1 MLVQNTYHWT
11 TSKRIL
17 QYLHL
22 TPDMG
27 LSTMN
32 SGSSVLSDFSDADY
46 ASNPDDRHST
56 SCYTVFFGGNLIFFW
71 SSRKHRTVSHSSTE
85 AGYKETTDATV
96 ELIWV
101 QVMLRE
107 LDISEP

>member
-56 SCYTVFFGGNLIFFW
+56 SCYTVFFGGNLIFFGVLGN
-71 SSRKHRTVSHSSTE
+71 TEPSHIL
-85 AGYKETTDATV
+85 V
-96 ELIWV
+96 
-101 QVMLRE
+101 RR
-107 LDISEP
+107 LDIRKPPMLQ